1 MPKKTIKKGEIMKI
15 LFCTDGSKISFNA
28 LKNIAYWIKQATI
41 DTICVIDWNILP
53 AEITID
59 EENFSFSCANVAD
72 TILDYAE
79 EEIKNLGLQLGNRIK
94 NCGSAIESILEQSE
108 KEKYDLILMGS
119 HGKKGIQKW
128 LGSVSQEIINSSK
141 ISDYIAKKEN
151 NKKKVLFTTD
161 GTECS
166 LSVIG
171 EIISDIELSDKE
183 IHICMVNED
192 PNLLFLEGTLDTNWL
207 LDIQKQQYMYA
218 SNAIESIKKII
229 ESRGIEINQSA
240 ILTGIPAQEIINYAK
255 NNEIDLIILGS
266 RNKSKMDRFLMGSVS
281 KRILENVVS
290 DIWLV
295 RCES

>member
-1 MPKKTIKKGEIMKI
+1 MKI

-94 NCGSAIESILEQSE
+94 NCGSAIESILEQAE

-166 LSVIG
+166 LSVIE

-183 IHICMVNED
+183 VHICMVNED

-229 ESRGIEINQSA
+229 ESRGIEVNQST

>member
-1 MPKKTIKKGEIMKI
+1 MKI

-183 IHICMVNED
+183 VHICMVNED

-218 SNAIESIKKII
+218 SNAIESTKKII
-229 ESRGIEINQSA
+229 ESKGIEVNQST

>member
-1 MPKKTIKKGEIMKI
+1 MKI

-72 TILDYAE
+72 TIIDYAE

-183 IHICMVNED
+183 VHICMVNED

-229 ESRGIEINQSA
+229 ESRGIEVNQST

>member
-1 MPKKTIKKGEIMKI
+1 MKI

-166 LSVIG
+166 LSVIE

-183 IHICMVNED
+183 VHICMVNED
-192 PNLLFLEGTLDTNWL
+192 PNLLFLEGTLDTHWL

-229 ESRGIEINQSA
+229 ESRGIEVNQST

>member
-1 MPKKTIKKGEIMKI
+1 MKI

-28 LKNIAYWIKQATI
+28 LKNISYWIKQGTI

-183 IHICMVNED
+183 VHICMVNED

-229 ESRGIEINQSA
+229 ESRGIEVNQST

>member
-1 MPKKTIKKGEIMKI
+1 MKI

-171 EIISDIELSDKE
+171 KIISDIELSDKE
-183 IHICMVNED
+183 VHICMVNED

-207 LDIQKQQYMYA
+207 LDIQKQQYIYA

-229 ESRGIEINQSA
+229 ESKGIEVNQST

>member
-1 MPKKTIKKGEIMKI
+1 MKI

-28 LKNIAYWIKQATI
+28 LKNISYWIKQATI

-183 IHICMVNED
+183 VHICMVNED

-229 ESRGIEINQSA
+229 ESKGIEVNQST

>member
-1 MPKKTIKKGEIMKI
+1 MKI

-183 IHICMVNED
+183 VHICMVNED

-229 ESRGIEINQSA
+229 ESRGIEVNQTT

-281 KRILENVVS
+281 KRILENVIS

-295 RCES
+295 RCEN

>member
-1 MPKKTIKKGEIMKI
+1 MKI

-94 NCGSAIESILEQSE
+94 NCGSAIESILEQAE

-166 LSVIG
+166 LSVIE

-183 IHICMVNED
+183 VHICMVNED

-207 LDIQKQQYMYA
+207 LDIQKQQYVYA

-229 ESRGIEINQSA
+229 ESRGIEVNQST

>member
-1 MPKKTIKKGEIMKI
+1 MKI
-15 LFCTDGSKISFNA
+15 LFCTDGSKINFNA

-183 IHICMVNED
+183 VHICMVNED

-229 ESRGIEINQSA
+229 ESRGIEVNQST

>member
-1 MPKKTIKKGEIMKI
+1 MKI

-166 LSVIG
+166 QSVIG

-183 IHICMVNED
+183 VHICMVNED

-229 ESRGIEINQSA
+229 ESRGIEVNQST

>member
-1 MPKKTIKKGEIMKI
+1 MKI

-183 IHICMVNED
+183 VHICMVNED

-229 ESRGIEINQSA
+229 ESRGIEVNQST

>member
-1 MPKKTIKKGEIMKI
+1 MKI

-72 TILDYAE
+72 TILNYAE

-183 IHICMVNED
+183 VHICMVNED

>member
-1 MPKKTIKKGEIMKI
+1 MKI

-28 LKNIAYWIKQATI
+28 LKNISYWIKQATI

-183 IHICMVNED
+183 VHICMVNED

-218 SNAIESIKKII
+218 SNAIEAIKKII
-229 ESRGIEINQSA
+229 ESRGIEVNQST

>member
-1 MPKKTIKKGEIMKI
+1 MKI

-141 ISDYIAKKEN
+141 ISDYITKKEN

-166 LSVIG
+166 LSVIE

-183 IHICMVNED
+183 VHICMVNED

-229 ESRGIEINQSA
+229 ESRGIEVNQST

>member
-1 MPKKTIKKGEIMKI
+1 MKI

-79 EEIKNLGLQLGNRIK
+79 EEIKNLGLQLGNRFK

-183 IHICMVNED
+183 VHICMVNED

-229 ESRGIEINQSA
+229 ESRGIEVNQST

>member
-1 MPKKTIKKGEIMKI
+1 MKI

-183 IHICMVNED
+183 VHICMVNED

-229 ESRGIEINQSA
+229 ESRGIEVNQST

-295 RCES
+295 RC

>member
-1 MPKKTIKKGEIMKI
+1 MKI

-166 LSVIG
+166 LSVIE

-183 IHICMVNED
+183 VHICMVNED

-218 SNAIESIKKII
+218 SNVIESIKKII
-229 ESRGIEINQSA
+229 ESRGIEVNQST

>member
-1 MPKKTIKKGEIMKI
+1 MKI

-183 IHICMVNED
+183 VHICMVNED

-229 ESRGIEINQSA
+229 ESKGIEVNQTT

-281 KRILENVVS
+281 KRILENVIS

>member
-1 MPKKTIKKGEIMKI
+1 MKI

-166 LSVIG
+166 LSIIG

-183 IHICMVNED
+183 VHICMVNED

-229 ESRGIEINQSA
+229 ESRGIEVNQST